1 MTRAAIKS
9 QFSRLKIKEL
19 FFIVY
24 ISFYLLTRFALQ
36 VLAASP
42 PGVTRS
48 LGKGEREE
56 ERRREKKRRGKLK
69 LLDSSG
75 SGFNKIKERKIKVTR
90 VSKYAEWILQ
100 EKKEEN

>member
-1 MTRAAIKS
+1 MWISICTRATEIEFGKGCHKVAIFATKN
-9 QFSRLKIKEL
+9 QRA

-48 LGKGEREE
+48 LGMGEREE
-56 ERRREKKRRGKLK
+56 EK
-69 LLDSSG
+69 
-75 SGFNKIKERKIKVTR
+75 RKIKVTR
-90 VSKYAEWILQ
+90 LEWFQQNKTEGNNSYSSK
-100 EKKEEN
+100 

>member
-69 LLDSSG
+69 LLDSR
-75 SGFNKIKERKIKVTR
+75 GFNKIKVTR